1 MQEDEKYV
9 RRAKRI
15 EARINAYSLRAES
28 FVNSLSDNSIHFIDQ
43 LLKTKTKGK
52 KKGGLSPP
60 FPLA

>member
-1 MQEDEKYV
+1 MKEDDKYV

-15 EARINAYSLRAES
+15 ETRINAYSLRAES

-52 KKGGLSPP
+52 KKEG
-60 FPLA
+60 